1 MYSHSRC
8 CRASRIDTARSA
20 IQYRDRAN
28 KTQSEIFEGQGARF
42 LIFRLS
48 EVSRTP
54 LTSPRL
60 PQVRSQFQNAGRWT
74 TRAYAVSVRACRA
87 GRGLSH
93 ARTALRE
100 KTLAEGL
107 VEGVIAVILSR
118 WSRRSDLIRP
128 MCSHSPC
135 CRASRIDTARSAI
148 QYRDSENKTQSEIFE
163 GQGARLLISRLS
175 EVSRT
180 PLTSPRLPQ
189 VRSQFQNA
197 GRWTTRAYT

>member
-1 MYSHSRC
+1 
-8 CRASRIDTARSA
+8 
-20 IQYRDRAN
+20 
-28 KTQSEIFEGQGARF
+28 
-42 LIFRLS
+42 
-48 EVSRTP
+48 
-54 LTSPRL
+54 
-60 PQVRSQFQNAGRWT
+60 
-74 TRAYAVSVRACRA
+74 
-87 GRGLSH
+87 LSH

-107 VEGVIAVILSR
+107 IEGVIAVILSR

-128 MCSHSPC
+128 MYSHSPC

-175 EVSRT
+175 EASRT

-197 GRWTTRAYT
+197 DRWTTWPSWGGGGARGIYRESETGTQWEIFQGHGARLVISRLSEVSGTPLASPRLPQVRSQFQNADRWTTRA

>member
-1 MYSHSRC
+1 M
-8 CRASRIDTARSA
+8 
-20 IQYRDRAN
+20 
-28 KTQSEIFEGQGARF
+28 
-42 LIFRLS
+42 
-48 EVSRTP
+48 
-54 LTSPRL
+54 
-60 PQVRSQFQNAGRWT
+60 
-74 TRAYAVSVRACRA
+74 
-87 GRGLSH
+87 
-93 ARTALRE
+93 RE

-128 MCSHSPC
+128 MYSHSPC

-163 GQGARLLISRLS
+163 GQGARLLIFRLS
-175 EVSRT
+175 EVSGT

-197 GRWTTRAYT
+197 GRAGPHVRIPISIYVDTGSHSPIEFSPPWNSSNLPVRAAQFI